1 MDVNTAE
8 EAEAVFAL
16 KKLERTQKIESQISR
31 LSYFPAL
38 TLAIVLILLFVYKF
52 ILNSSVDPWIG
63 LLLGSANI
71 AAIGQ
76 ALVKRGDLLYQ
87 LAELKHKR

>member
-1 MDVNTAE
+1 MDVNSAE

-16 KKLERTQKIESQISR
+16 KKLERTQKIENQISR

-63 LLLGSANI
+63 LLLASANI
-71 AAIGQ
+71 AAVGQ

-87 LAELKHKR
+87 LTELKHKR